1 MPVTNPDLLSP
12 EPILYH
18 PPNFEYAFK
27 NPAFRAID
35 IVLSNMNNPNYI
47 AKFYTDLEKLVHT
60 AHMQDIWT
68 AGGLA
73 YAELQVGNYD
83 EILINQ
89 SYHNPFS
96 CFNQSCIC
104 CSSSFH
110 TLGYRS

>member
-73 YAELQVGNYD
+73 YAELQVQQHDNCRLFEFQIRNFKHGKF
-83 EILINQ
+83 E
-89 SYHNPFS
+89 F
-96 CFNQSCIC
+96 
-104 CSSSFH
+104 
-110 TLGYRS
+110 

>member
-47 AKFYTDLEKLVHT
+47 AKFYTDLEKLFQHCQVFRSFVVK
-60 AHMQDIWT
+60 
-68 AGGLA
+68 
-73 YAELQVGNYD
+73 ELIHINKEIAWRKCINY
-83 EILINQ
+83 
-89 SYHNPFS
+89 
-96 CFNQSCIC
+96 
-104 CSSSFH
+104 
-110 TLGYRS
+110 RV

>member
-1 MPVTNPDLLSP
+1 MIYKTLSLIFLP
-12 EPILYH
+12 EFLKRK
-18 PPNFEYAFK
+18 NFEYAFK

-73 YAELQVGNYD
+73 YAELQVG
-83 EILINQ
+83 
-89 SYHNPFS
+89 
-96 CFNQSCIC
+96 
-104 CSSSFH
+104 
-110 TLGYRS
+110 